1 MNIGAISSVGWA
13 HYHLP
18 NCTSGLN
25 VPPLATGNRTSTS
38 TVDYRAK
45 NLTQAFFGAANQID
59 QVYRLPSILMAVSQI
74 LSDPKVLPRPATA
87 ARVPQPMVAKAP
99 AAKMKTA
106 KAEAAKSPATAAA
119 GAIPFEG
126 ATVAAA
132 PTAPKAPRIATA
144 ANKKSVQRV
153 AAPSADN
160 GAQAAA

>member
-1 MNIGAISSVGWA
+1 MTE
-13 HYHLP
+13 P
-18 NCTSGLN
+18 
-25 VPPLATGNRTSTS
+25 STS

-87 ARVPQPMVAKAP
+87 ARVPQPMVAKAA

-106 KAEAAKSPATAAA
+106 KAKAAKSPATAAA

-132 PTAPKAPRIATA
+132 PTAPKAPLIATA

>member
-1 MNIGAISSVGWA
+1 MTE
-13 HYHLP
+13 P
-18 NCTSGLN
+18 
-25 VPPLATGNRTSTS
+25 STS

-132 PTAPKAPRIATA
+132 PTVQKRAAAPKAPRIATA